1 MVADGHRTRII
12 GVRGSE
18 RSPLRAPRNSGTRDK
33 TTNLFVS
40 LGYFSKRLSRCCP
53 GRDNTRGWNEIAA
66 RSMNIGIDI
75 WMMPTVVIPA

>member
-1 MVADGHRTRII
+1 MDTA
-12 GVRGSE
+12 
-18 RSPLRAPRNSGTRDK
+18 RASSAFAGQSARRCACCTPGTRDK
-33 TTNLFVS
+33 PANLFVS